1 MSARKRHRKN
11 RSRTIKSRSL
21 RYDSLTARQKS
32 TYEKSVALLFDLRTG
47 KGTYAQLLRKHHLGS
62 RTARKYLGRNLLRGA
77 NGRVRAS
84 KADRLV
90 RQLLFPMPFGDLPI
104 TTRNS
109 KEASRL
115 SEFFNDRDKL
125 LRGKL
130 GVHEFETKWRG
141 VRVAGQELFADASSI
156 FRMQN
161 AGVLKMENLYAG
173 TSNAR

>member
-1 MSARKRHRKN
+1 MSARKTKRTVRHRVE
-11 RSRTIKSRSL
+11 TRSL

-47 KGTYAQLLRKHHLGS
+47 KGTYAQLLRKHRLGS
-62 RTARKYLGRNLLRGA
+62 RTARKYLGRNLLRLP

-90 RQLLFPMPFGDLPI
+90 RKLLFPMHFGDLPI
-104 TTRNS
+104 TTRDS
-109 KEASRL
+109 RQASRL
-115 SEFFNDRDKL
+115 SEYFHDRAAL

-130 GVHEFETKWRG
+130 GVNAFEKKWRG
-141 VRVAGQELFADASSI
+141 VRIAGQEVLADASAI

-161 AGVLKMENLYAG
+161 AGVLKMENLYAS
-173 TSNAR
+173 TSNAK